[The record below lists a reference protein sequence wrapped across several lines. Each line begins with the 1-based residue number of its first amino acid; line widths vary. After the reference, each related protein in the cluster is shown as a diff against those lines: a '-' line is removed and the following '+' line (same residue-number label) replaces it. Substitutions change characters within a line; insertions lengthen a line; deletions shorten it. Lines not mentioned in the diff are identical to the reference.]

1 MDLRLDLVQLLERTR
16 EEEELY
22 IARLSPQEREQ
33 AGRVDGWSP
42 KDLMS
47 HLAAWRLR
55 MADRL
60 ETAHEGGTHAPDVEP
75 DTENAAIWAE
85 YAGKSWDEVRR
96 ALALGH
102 RRLADSM
109 QALTDDELTDPQ
121 RFDWQRGQ
129 PLWRGVAGN
138 GCTHPVMH
146 LADAYVKRGQMDDA
160 TAMME
165 EVSGLLSA
173 LEDAPRW
180 KGVVR
185 YNLACFYAL
194 AGERARAVRLLEE
207 ALQLHPGLA
216 EWSKEDTDLASLHG
230 MPEYDRLY
238 AG

>member
-1 MDLRLDLVQLLERTR
+1 MDLRLDLIQILERTR

-33 AGRVDGWSP
+33 VGRVDGWSA

-47 HLAAWRLR
+47 HMAAWRSR

-60 ETAHEGGTHAPDVEP
+60 EAAHQDGTRPADDEP
-75 DTENAAIWAE
+75 DAENAAIWAE
-85 YAGKSWDEVRR
+85 YAGKSWDEVRQ
-96 ALALGH
+96 ALALSH

-121 RFDWQRGQ
+121 HFEWQRGQ

-146 LADAYVKRGQMDDA
+146 LADAYAKRGQTDYAASMMDD
-160 TAMME
+160 
-165 EVSGLLSA
+165 VSAHLA
-173 LEDAPRW
+173 ELEDVPGW

-194 AGERARAVRLLEE
+194 ADEKARAVKLLGE
-207 ALQLHPGLA
+207 ALELDPGLA

>member
-1 MDLRLDLVQLLERTR
+1 MDLRLDLIQLLERTR

-33 AGRVDGWSP
+33 VGSVDSWSA

-47 HLAAWRLR
+47 HLAVWRLR

-60 ETAHEGGTHAPDVEP
+60 ETAQRGGAPSP
-75 DTENAAIWAE
+75 DAEVDAENAVIWAE
-85 YAGKSWDEVRR
+85 YAGKSWGEVRQ

-102 RRLADSM
+102 RRLADSL
-109 QALTDDELTDPQ
+109 QALSDDELTDPQ
-121 RFDWQRGQ
+121 RFEWQRGQ

-146 LADAYVKRGQMDDA
+146 LADAYVKRGQTDYAASMMDD
-160 TAMME
+160 
-165 EVSGLLSA
+165 VSAHLAELD
-173 LEDAPRW
+173 DAPRW

-194 AGERARAVRLLEE
+194 AGEKARAVKLLGE
-207 ALQLHPGLA
+207 ALELHPGLA